1 MKDIARSAWVVA
13 GCVAVGLLA
22 SAPIGA
28 QELEEWQGEEIRT
41 LLLAV
46 GEARSESR
54 APDEGVIE
62 YLPSYMQGADG
73 IAFVPFTLLIDP
85 SAITTPN
92 FAVFVTLT
100 VPNDAPAAGVP
111 ADTVVFENSFYA
123 EANEVDS
130 GQVRVTGALQSAGG
144 EYDVYIA
151 IRDSFDG
158 EAPIDS
164 AINPTTGQPVRTT
177 VVPPITVLRERVTI
191 PDLWAGELALSTVF
205 LNESV
210 EMLAEAPTAEDLA
223 KFPYTLGGA
232 RIVPRLDNRFT
243 KADTLGWVFQIY
255 NPGHDNGMPDI
266 TIDYEF
272 YTQNDGGETFFNR
285 TAPVALSSERL
296 PPGFDVAEATLVDGQ
311 NIPLGGFPAGDYRL
325 QIKVTDNERSS
336 ELMHDLLFTV
346 AES

>member
-1 MKDIARSAWVVA
+1 MKDVARSAWIVA
-13 GCVAVGLLA
+13 GCAAVLLA
-22 SAPIGA
+22 SAPVGA
-28 QELEEWQGEEIRT
+28 QELEVWQQEEIRT

-46 GEARSESR
+46 GEARSETR
-54 APDEGVIE
+54 APDEGAIE
-62 YLPSYMQGADG
+62 YLPSYMQGAEG
-73 IAFVPFTLLIDP
+73 VVYVPFTLLIDP

-92 FAVFVTLT
+92 FAVFVALAA
-100 VPNDAPAAGVP
+100 PNDAPSPGVAPP
-111 ADTVVFENSFYA
+111 ASVFENSFYA
-123 EANEVDS
+123 EVNKVES
-130 GQVRVTGALQSAGG
+130 GQIRVSGALQSAVG

-151 IRDSFDG
+151 VRDSFDG
-158 EAPIDS
+158 EAPIES
-164 AINPTTGQPVRTT
+164 GINPTTGQPVRTT
-177 VVPPITVLRERVTI
+177 VVPPITILRERVAI
-191 PDLWAGELALSTVF
+191 PDLWNGELALSTVF

-210 EMLAEAPTAEDLA
+210 EMLSEASTAEDLA

-232 RIVPRLDNRFT
+232 RIVPRLDNRLT

-285 TAPVALSSERL
+285 TASVALGSERL
-296 PPGFDVAEATLVDGQ
+296 PPGFDVTAATLIDGQ

-325 QIKVTDNERSS
+325 QIKVTDNQGSA
-336 ELMHDLLFTV
+336 ELMQDLLFTV